1 MQVHWP
7 LPEGRWAS
15 IYLCRPSGTASR
27 ADGESTLQTPNFSE
41 KHPFKPLHT
50 LPFNKKGSTVFRCL
64 TNGTVK
70 AIDPRSKTAYLA
82 WISIHRSTMLQ
93 VGRRRIDFVYE
104 GRDSIEVKMPPP
116 RHMREAALKASFPS
130 LLPVLKQASILTN
143 I

>member
-1 MQVHWP
+1 
-7 LPEGRWAS
+7 
-15 IYLCRPSGTASR
+15 
-27 ADGESTLQTPNFSE
+27 
-41 KHPFKPLHT
+41 
-50 LPFNKKGSTVFRCL
+50 
-64 TNGTVK
+64 
-70 AIDPRSKTAYLA
+70 
-82 WISIHRSTMLQ
+82 MLQ

>member
-1 MQVHWP
+1 MAQLRH
-7 LPEGRWAS
+7 LS
-15 IYLCRPSGTASR
+15 
-27 ADGESTLQTPNFSE
+27 
-41 KHPFKPLHT
+41 
-50 LPFNKKGSTVFRCL
+50 
-64 TNGTVK
+64 
-70 AIDPRSKTAYLA
+70 PRSNSAYLA
-82 WISIHRSTMLQ
+82 WISIHRFTMLQ